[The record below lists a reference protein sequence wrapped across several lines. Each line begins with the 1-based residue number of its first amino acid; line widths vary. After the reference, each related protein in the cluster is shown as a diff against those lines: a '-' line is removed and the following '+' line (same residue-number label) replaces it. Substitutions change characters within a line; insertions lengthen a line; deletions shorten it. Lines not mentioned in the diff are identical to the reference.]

1 MVAIDKE
8 PCEVDLGEDKPPAEG
23 DPSRGLRLRQALV
36 SRPRGIHVLIAF
48 ICFSLGF
55 AIASQVIAQ
64 RDDPFDSLSQQDLVV
79 LLEELSDR
87 EEALRSE
94 RAKLA
99 VQLSELEDEATKR
112 EAALDAAKK
121 SRELAQINAAL
132 VPVYGPGVSMV
143 VKDPTA
149 SLKATHFVMAI
160 GELRNAGAE
169 AASLN
174 GIRLTM
180 RSSFTSD
187 ASGVY
192 LDGQRIHSPY
202 VWNAV
207 GEAATIATAL
217 EIPGGSASQM
227 RAKGAEVEIVQMEE
241 VIIERVAAPM
251 EPRWA
256 RPVE

>member
-1 MVAIDKE
+1 MTEINTDVQTH
-8 PCEVDLGEDKPPAEG
+8 DLDDAETLREEES
-23 DPSRGLRLRQALV
+23 SRIRRLRQALI
-36 SRPRGIHVLIAF
+36 SRPRGIHIVMAF

-64 RDDPFDSLSQQDLVV
+64 REDPFDSLSQQDLVV

-94 RAKLA
+94 RADLSTQLA
-99 VQLSELEDEATKR
+99 ELEDEATKR

-121 SRELAQINAAL
+121 ARELAQINAAL
-132 VPVYGPGVSMV
+132 VPVHGTGVSMV

-149 SLKATHFVMAI
+149 SLRATHFVMAI

-187 ASGVY
+187 TSGIY

-202 VWNAV
+202 VWNAI
-207 GEAATIATAL
+207 GEAATISTAL

-227 RAKGAEVEIVQMEE
+227 RAKGAEVEIVQMED
-241 VIIERVAAPM
+241 VIIEHVAEAI

-256 RPVE
+256 RPTE